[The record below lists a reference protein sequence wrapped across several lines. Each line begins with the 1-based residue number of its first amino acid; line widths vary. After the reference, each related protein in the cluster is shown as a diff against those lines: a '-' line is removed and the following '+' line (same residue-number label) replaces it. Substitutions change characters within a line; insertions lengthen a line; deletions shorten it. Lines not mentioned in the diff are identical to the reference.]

1 MSRLAIAVLGGA
13 ALLAAS
19 MLVETGVPAS
29 SVAAQA
35 ESAQTVL
42 PQTVQPQAE
51 SAQASPV
58 RGVVSGTVR
67 NGTAGAP
74 LPSLPALAVQLIVV
88 TRQGA
93 VTSVQT
99 TAEGGRFRF
108 EVPADPAVTYLLRT
122 EYQGVPYIDQAPV
135 LLSAEASSATR
146 ELTVYEVTRD
156 RPTQRIRSTVV
167 MVRGIDPEQSRLHL
181 ERRDTVVTS
190 GDRVYVG
197 TPDGV
202 TLRVPAPEGIRG
214 VSAEQGLDGK
224 AAVDGQTVT
233 STQPLRPGETVVVT
247 DLVVGYDPAL
257 DTYRV
262 RAVAPLPTERLE
274 VWVPK
279 RFAGTVEAGS
289 GAARAAD
296 RDADDERWTVV
307 ERRGA
312 AQAGE
317 SLLVTLRGLSGR
329 NAPNALVT
337 LPGAGV
343 AAAVA
348 LAIVAGGVAA
358 ASRWRG
364 GRGSSVIDVVAA

>member
-35 ESAQTVL
+35 ESAQTVLPQTVLPQTVLPQTVLPQTVL

-167 MVRGIDPEQSRLHL
+167 MVR
-181 ERRDTVVTS
+181 
-190 GDRVYVG
+190 
-197 TPDGV
+197 
-202 TLRVPAPEGIRG
+202 
-214 VSAEQGLDGK
+214 
-224 AAVDGQTVT
+224 
-233 STQPLRPGETVVVT
+233 
-247 DLVVGYDPAL
+247 
-257 DTYRV
+257 
-262 RAVAPLPTERLE
+262 
-274 VWVPK
+274 
-279 RFAGTVEAGS
+279 
-289 GAARAAD
+289 
-296 RDADDERWTVV
+296 
-307 ERRGA
+307 
-312 AQAGE
+312 
-317 SLLVTLRGLSGR
+317 
-329 NAPNALVT
+329 
-337 LPGAGV
+337 
-343 AAAVA
+343 
-348 LAIVAGGVAA
+348 
-358 ASRWRG
+358 
-364 GRGSSVIDVVAA
+364 